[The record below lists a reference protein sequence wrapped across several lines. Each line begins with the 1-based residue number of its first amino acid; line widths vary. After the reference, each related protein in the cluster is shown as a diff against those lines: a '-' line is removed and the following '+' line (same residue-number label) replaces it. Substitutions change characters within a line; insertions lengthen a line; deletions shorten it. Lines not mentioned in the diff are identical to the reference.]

1 MKDRPVITAVEI
13 TEFTIPLPDMGKDLT
28 GFNLAYSPGE
38 TVATRRFAL
47 QIHTDAGITGEF
59 FAGTGESFSQ
69 IALVAPYLLGKAPL
83 QREPIYNDLKRA
95 LRKSDRTAL
104 GPIDIALWDI
114 AGQFYD
120 APIYELLGGVNRPLP
135 CYASTY
141 HGDRNGGLDSPAA
154 YADFAVQCR
163 DRGYPAFKIHGWGD
177 PVIEQEIATVA
188 AVRAAVG
195 DKMDLMI
202 DPACEYNTFADTVQ
216 VGRALDDAN
225 YFWYEDPLKDGGV
238 SAHAHR
244 KLREL
249 ISTPLLQGE
258 HVRGL
263 EQHVDLILAEATDF
277 VRVDAYLDSGLTGA
291 MKIAHAAEGLGL
303 DVEIHGPGPAHR
315 HLMTAIRNTNY
326 YELGLVHPKAPAHYG
341 YAYQDYTED
350 LDAIDQNGCVFAP
363 TGPGLGVRLD
373 WDYIRTRDPVTQT
386 FEA

>member
-1 MKDRPVITAVEI
+1 MKDRPVITAVKI
-13 TEFTIPLPDMGKDLT
+13 TEFTVPLPDMGKDLT
-28 GFNLAYSPGE
+28 GFNLAYAPGE
-38 TVATRRFAL
+38 TAQTRRFAL
-47 QIHTDAGITGEF
+47 QIHTDLGITGEF
-59 FAGTGESFSQ
+59 FDGTGESFSQ
-69 IALVAPYLLGKAPL
+69 IALVAPYLPGKDAL

-120 APIYELLGGVNRPLP
+120 APIHELLGGVNRPLP

-163 DRGYPAFKIHGWGD
+163 DMGYPGFKIHGWGD
-177 PVIEQEIATVA
+177 PIIEQEIATVT
-188 AVRAAVG
+188 AVREAVG
-195 DKMDLMI
+195 PDMDLMI

-216 VGRALDDAN
+216 VGRALDDAD

-249 ISTPLLQGE
+249 IRTPLLQGE

-263 EQHVDLILAEATDF
+263 EQHVDLILADATDF
-277 VRVDAYLDSGLTGA
+277 VRVDAYLDGGLTGA

-350 LDAIDQNGCVFAP
+350 LDAIDENGCVFAP

-373 WDYIRTRDPVTQT
+373 WDYIRRREPVTQVFT
-386 FEA
+386 A